1 MTNEL
6 HFQLWRHECTRVIAD
21 RFTSIVDRDWFVD
34 RMHRLAEESLDE
46 DDMQNYEQTETFF
59 VDFLR
64 DAPDPTGDEGEDVS
78 LEPPKLYEEIP
89 GFEETTARV
98 KMFMEQFNELVRGAK
113 MDLVFFRDAL
123 IHLMII
129 SRIIRTPRG
138 NALLVGVGG
147 SGKQSLTKLA
157 SFIAGYKYYQI
168 TLTRAYNISNLM
180 DDLRYLYRVAG
191 LEGQG
196 ISFIFTDNDI
206 KDEGFLEYI
215 NNVLSSGEIANLFPK
230 DDLGNWKSVWL
241 LSHLINVFIYR
252 SNNERTDPDHEEVG
266 SEAHSNSG

>member
-1 MTNEL
+1 M
-6 HFQLWRHECTRVIAD
+6 WRHECIRVIAD
-21 RFTSIVDRDWFVD
+21 RCTNFADRNWFVD
-34 RMHRLAEESLDE
+34 KMRQLAEEWLDA
-46 DDMQNYEQTETFF
+46 DDFENYEEEETYF

-64 DAPDPTGDEGEDVS
+64 DAPDPTGEEGEDVS

-89 GFEETTARV
+89 SFEETTARV
-98 KMFMEQFNELVRGAK
+98 KMFMEQFNEQIRGAA

-147 SGKQSLTKLA
+147 SGKQSLTRLA
-157 SFIAGYKYYQI
+157 SFIAGYKIYQI
-168 TLTRAYNISNLM
+168 TLTRAYNINNLL

-196 ISFIFTDNDI
+196 ITFIFTDNDI

-230 DDLGNWKSVWL
+230 DDLGKIFNL
-241 LSHLINVFIYR
+241 MHF
-252 SNNERTDPDHEEVG
+252 
-266 SEAHSNSG
+266 

>member
-1 MTNEL
+1 M
-6 HFQLWRHECTRVIAD
+6 IAD
-21 RFTSIVDRDWFVD
+21 RFTSFGDRIWFTKKM
-34 RMHRLAEESLDE
+34 RELSEELLDE
-46 DDMQNYEQTETFF
+46 DDMQYYEEDDTYF

-64 DAPDPTGDEGEDVS
+64 DAPDPTGEEAEDVS

-89 GFEETTARV
+89 SYEETTSRV
-98 KMFMEQFNELVRGAK
+98 TMFMDQFNEQIRGAG

-129 SRIIRTPRG
+129 SRIIRTPGG

-168 TLTRAYNISNLM
+168 TLTRSYNINNLM

-230 DDLGNWKSVWL
+230 DDLGENYL
-241 LSHLINVFIYR
+241 YCYL
-252 SNNERTDPDHEEVG
+252 EM
-266 SEAHSNSG
+266 A